1 MPFPGTYLVCPLS
14 IASKAAFLILAG
26 VSKSG
31 SPAAKTKT
39 SLPSALNAL
48 ALTLIP
54 TVIEGLIL
62 FNLEAIKLIIL
73 NYIMFHN

>member
-1 MPFPGTYLVCPLS
+1 M
-14 IASKAAFLILAG
+14 AFTATSLILRG

-39 SLPSALNAL
+39 SLPSALKAF

-54 TVIEGLIL
+54 TVIEGLL
-62 FNLEAIKLIIL
+62 YNVQ
-73 NYIMFHN
+73 